1 MNASLILGIALA
13 AAIGAP
19 ARFLVDRWVTQAWAA
34 RRLRSERRP
43 GTGDPIDPWSAFPWG
58 LLVVNALG
66 SLIAGSVLVLASSMA
81 QTVLLVGLCGA
92 FTTFSGFG
100 WDLARL
106 WQSSR
111 ASFWTALAVM
121 PTGCIA
127 AFGLG
132 WGFGNALAG

>member
-1 MNASLILGIALA
+1 MNASLALGIALA

-34 RRLRSERRP
+34 RRVNSGRRP
-43 GTGDPIDPWSAFPWG
+43 DTGGPAGPWSAFPWG

-106 WQSSR
+106 WQHAR
-111 ASFWTALAVM
+111 ASFWTALMVM
-121 PTGCIA
+121 PTCCLA

-132 WGFGNALAG
+132 WGFGYSLAG

>member
-1 MNASLILGIALA
+1 MNASLALGIALA

-19 ARFLVDRWVTQAWAA
+19 ARFLVDRWVTRAWAA
-34 RRLRSERRP
+34 RRLRPDSGGP
-43 GTGDPIDPWSAFPWG
+43 AGPWPAFPWG

-106 WQSSR
+106 WQHAR
-111 ASFWTALAVM
+111 ASFWTTLTVM

-132 WGFGNALAG
+132 WGFGYALAG